1 MSQKKI
7 QILEYVDEDHK
18 KDNIIKM
25 EKSPIFASESA
36 YFYCNILIGR
46 GLLFMLWK
54 WVFLCSVLEK
64 G

>member
-46 GLLFMLWK
+46 GLLFML
-54 WVFLCSVLEK
+54 
-64 G
+64 